1 MSSDTSSNLRRFVK
15 QQDLDT
21 INSVVVRN
29 IKNAGSRYPSNQGD
43 PGLQGHNEGRSQ
55 EPDTTAGKANT
66 TWPQVRP
73 NKKIPVLRVTRLYL
87 KEYVH

>member
-1 MSSDTSSNLRRFVK
+1 MSSDTSSNLRRFTVK

-21 INSVVVRN
+21 INSVVERN
-29 IKNAGSRYPSNQGD
+29 VKNAGGRYPSNQGD
-43 PGLQGHNEGRSQ
+43 PRLQGHNEGRSQ

-73 NKKIPVLRVTRLYL
+73 NKKNTCV
-87 KEYVH
+87 